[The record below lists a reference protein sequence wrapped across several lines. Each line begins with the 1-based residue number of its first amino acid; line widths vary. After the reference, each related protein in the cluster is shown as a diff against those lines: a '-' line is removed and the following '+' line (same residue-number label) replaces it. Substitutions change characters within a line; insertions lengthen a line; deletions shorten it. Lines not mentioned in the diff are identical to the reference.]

1 MTIENFVEK
10 YAVDRYDTNSLKWD
24 ALDVR
29 YGDPDLIAM
38 WVADMEFKVPEAVQ
52 NSLITRINH
61 GVFGY
66 SYTPNSYYQA
76 FINWQKKRHNISL
89 EKDWISFSTGI
100 VTALYWFVNIFTE
113 ENDAV
118 MIQTPVYYPF
128 HNAVKDNNRKL
139 ITSELKNDNGFYSMD
154 LDDFEKKIRDE
165 KVKMFILCSPHNPV
179 GRVWSEEE
187 LNDVFA
193 ICKKYDVLVI
203 ADEIHQDIIL
213 GNHHFTSSLNLNKD
227 YYDKLIVCSAPSKTF
242 NLACLL
248 NSHIIIPNEDLRS
261 FYLNEVK
268 KVNQTETSI
277 MGQIA
282 CEAAYNDG
290 EEWLD
295 GLLEVIEHNFNYV
308 KDNLKN
314 AAPKAIITELEGTY
328 LTWIDLREYIAPE
341 DTKEFIQ
348 DKCRLAIDFGEW
360 FSEEC
365 KGFVRLN
372 MATDPKYVKEAV
384 ANIISEINK
393 L

>member
-372 MATDPKYVKEAV
+372 MATNPKYVKEAV